1 MMTALALEALSAAP
15 DARIP
20 EETFKA
26 GLDLFASGWVDDDG
40 QVDLDLV
47 FEKDA
52 ATIAAEPR
60 KNVQACAWPA
70 QLGRQGLDPRGA
82 RKGSFF
88 ALVAALRTL
97 QVVPSRLKFDE
108 KQLKTLDA
116 PLRRG
121 LANLQIRWTFRAVP
135 PVEAAWCS
143 QRLEFLGLLGPM
155 LAGARIDRI
164 GGSDWRTEGAT
175 LLLRDQGEDG
185 SWFPGTDQAVA
196 KTIHAMLFL
205 GSARR

>member
-1 MMTALALEALSAAP
+1 MMTALALEALAAAP
-15 DARIP
+15 DAKIP
-20 EETFKA
+20 EESFKA
-26 GLDLFASGWVDDDG
+26 GLETFTSGRVDDEG
-40 QVDLDLV
+40 QVDLDLE

-52 ATIAAEPR
+52 ATISADPK

-70 QLGRQGLDPRGA
+70 QLGRQGLDPRAA

-97 QVVPSRLKFDE
+97 LIVPGRLKLDE
-108 KQLKTLDA
+108 KQLKNLDTS
-116 PLRRG
+116 LRRG
-121 LANLQIRWTFRAVP
+121 LANLQFRWTFRAVP

-143 QRLEFLGLLGPM
+143 QRMEYFGMLGPT
-155 LAGARIDRI
+155 LARAKIDRI
-164 GGSDWRTEGAT
+164 GGSDWRLEGAT
-175 LLLRDQGEDG
+175 LLLRDQGDDG
-185 SWFPGTDQAVA
+185 SWFAGTDQAVA